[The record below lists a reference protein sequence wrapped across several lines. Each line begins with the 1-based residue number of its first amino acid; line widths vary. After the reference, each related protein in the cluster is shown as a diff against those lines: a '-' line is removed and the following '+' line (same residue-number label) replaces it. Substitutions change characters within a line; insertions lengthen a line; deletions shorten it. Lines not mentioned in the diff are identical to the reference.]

1 MVFIG
6 VCADDDGVKT
16 YADKASMLSTG
27 IDHLLYAS
35 ANLQRGIDEIE
46 SRIRLKAG
54 SAPAWKTPKDPAA
67 TYGTGLTAS
76 EVDNL
81 AERFLRELS

>member
-1 MVFIG
+1 M
-6 VCADDDGVKT
+6 
-16 YADKASMLSTG
+16 
-27 IDHLLYAS
+27 
-35 ANLQRGIDEIE
+35 DEIE

-54 SAPAWKTPKDPAA
+54 STPAWKTPKDPAA
-67 TYGTGLTAS
+67 TFGTGLTAS